1 MESEAIIG
9 TLKDFIRD
17 VVSYLD
23 KTCPPLIWNQTA
35 PTDVTTNIAPLIFI
49 SESVVNTKVVMKT
62 VGDAAVELNVNV
74 IDEDKENQRFS
85 VTLAE
90 SVQFDD
96 FISSSQRFDGIREA
110 EDVMVDVEAPVCGIN
125 VVHEIPSVNEDHIVN
140 QDVVLEVLKTIDG
153 VESIIHAIEDSD
165 VVIVKKDFF
174 PAIKN
179 IVPEILELNILMLH
193 NSIRFMQKRLN
204 TLLSATAEE
213 RYLDFIKLYPNLTL
227 RVPQWMIASYLGIT
241 PESLS
246 RVRKD
251 LAKKHFR

>member
-1 MESEAIIG
+1 MLDKFAAYLKKRLSLTDEQATEAVSCLKTKTIKKGQVLLSAGDLKSEAY
-9 TLKDFIRD
+9 FINSGLLRYF
-17 VVSYLD
+17 S
-23 KTCPPLIWNQTA
+23 
-35 PTDVTTNIAPLIFI
+35 
-49 SESVVNTKVVMKT
+49 
-62 VGDAAVELNVNV
+62 
-74 IDEDKENQRFS
+74 IDEKGKEHII
-85 VTLAE
+85 
-90 SVQFDD
+90 QF
-96 FISSSQRFDGIREA
+96 A
-110 EDVMVDVEAPVCGIN
+110 PEDWMLSDRDTTVFNE
-125 VVHEIPSVNEDHIVN
+125 PSVFY
-140 QDVVLEVLKTIDG
+140 ID
-153 VESIIHAIEDSD
+153 AIEDSE

-204 TLLSATAEE
+204 MLLSATAEE